1 VRSLDAATVS
11 AAQGVVT
18 QPVFLVE
25 MGFDT
30 PIFFSSKGNV
40 IFGSDTFVEASMDVK
55 TGQQTTV
62 SVFNESTQFGQI
74 VLTEGTAGRSIRIWQ
89 FYDASDVIE
98 IFNGEMGEATIAESV
113 QIRCKRRPPNRTPRD
128 FISEPVFRHLPT
140 PGTKIST
147 PTQIITLE

>member
-1 VRSLDAATVS
+1 MRTLAAATTS
-11 AAQGVVT
+11 ASESAIT

-25 MGFDT
+25 MGFNT
-30 PIFFSSKGNV
+30 PVLFSSKGNV
-40 IFGSDTFVEASMDVK
+40 TVGADTFVEASLKVK
-55 TGQQTTV
+55 TGDSATV
-62 SVFNESTQFGQI
+62 EVFNESTQFGQI

-98 IFNGEMGEATIAESV
+98 IFNGEMSEATIADSV

-128 FISEPVFRHLPT
+128 FISEPVFKHLPT
-140 PGTKIST
+140 PGTKINT